1 MNLTLLDWIIVAAA
15 MGLMLLSVELSK
27 RLMKSV
33 ADFLAAGRTAGR
45 YLLCVA
51 SGAAGIGAITVV
63 GNLEMNLIAGF
74 SLSWWGMTMTLV
86 ILIITVSGWVIYRFR
101 QTRSLTLAQYFEAR
115 YSRNFRVFTGM
126 VAFLSGIVNF
136 GIFPA
141 VEARFF
147 IYFCGLPE
155 SITLFGLHIGM
166 FPLMML
172 FLLGISLYFVLSG
185 GQVSVIYAD
194 FFQGV
199 FVYGVFVLMIVYLFF
214 SFDWTHIEQA
224 LSAAPANA
232 SLINP
237 FKTSQVEDFNLW
249 YFLIGV
255 VGVIYGTMSWQG
267 TQAYNASAKSAHEA
281 KMGSVLTAWRNL
293 PMNIMFLF
301 VPIIAYTVLNHPD
314 FSAITGAVNNTLSGI
329 DGAAVQSQLKVP
341 LVLTHILPR
350 GLIGAFAAM
359 MLAASIS
366 TLDAYMHSWGSILIQ
381 DVIMPIRKKPFEPR
395 QHLRVLRWAIVSV
408 GVFAFFF
415 SLLFKQSEY
424 IFLFFA
430 ITGAIFAGGS
440 GAVIIGGLYWKRG
453 TTAAAWAAM
462 ITGSG
467 IAVAG
472 IIIHQIIPNFFING
486 QWFWMISM
494 AGAGIVYV
502 TVSLAGKRE
511 TYDLDRLL
519 HRGRYAITGETTVV
533 DRVPSKGWKIL
544 GMGKEFTRGDKIIYI
559 LNYVWTGAWL
569 LVFIV
574 GTVYNLTHDVSDESW
589 LQFWRIYLVIHIA
602 VSVVVIVWFLI
613 GGFRDIGAMHNRLKT
628 ASRDEQDDGFV
639 PHTGAD
645 TDAQP
650 TSGE

>member
-1 MNLTLLDWIIVAAA
+1 MNLTLLDWTIVAVALA
-15 MGLMLLSVELSK
+15 LMILSVEISK

-51 SGAAGIGAITVV
+51 SGAAGIGAITVI

-115 YSRNFRVFTGM
+115 YSRNFRIFTGM
-126 VAFLSGIVNF
+126 IAFLSGIVNF

-155 SITLFGLHIGM
+155 TITLFGLQIGM

-172 FLLGISLYFVLSG
+172 LLLGISLYFVLSG

-214 SFDWTHIEQA
+214 SFDWGHIEQA
-224 LSAAPANA
+224 LSTAPANA

-314 FSAITGAVNNTLSGI
+314 FAAVTGAVNTTLSGI
-329 DGAAVQSQLKVP
+329 DGSAVQSQLKVP

-381 DVIMPIRKKPFEPR
+381 DVLMPLRKKPFEPH
-395 QHLRVLRWAIVSV
+395 QHLRVLRWAIVGV

-440 GAVIIGGLYWKRG
+440 GAIIIGGLYWKRG

-494 AGAGIVYV
+494 AGAGLVYIG
-502 TVSLAGKRE
+502 VSLLGKRE
-511 TYDLDRLL
+511 EYDLDRLL
-519 HRGRYAITGETTVV
+519 HRGQYTVTGESTVV
-533 DRVPSKGWKIL
+533 DRIPSRGWKIL

-569 LVFIV
+569 LIFIV
-574 GTVYNLTHDVSDESW
+574 GTIYNLTHDVSDASW
-589 LQFWRIYLVIHIA
+589 LQFWRLYLVVHIA
-602 VSVVVIVWFLI
+602 VSVIVIVWFLI
-613 GGFRDIGAMHNRLKT
+613 GGFRDINAMHARLKT
-628 ASRDEQDDGFV
+628 ADRDARDDGFV
-639 PHTGAD
+639 PR
-645 TDAQP
+645 
-650 TSGE
+650 TSGGTEIRPTGGE

>member
-1 MNLTLLDWIIVAAA
+1 MNLTLLDWTLDAGARA
-15 MGLMLLSVELSK
+15 LMILSVEISK

-51 SGAAGIGAITVV
+51 SGAAGIGAITVI

-115 YSRNFRVFTGM
+115 YSRNFRIFTGM
-126 VAFLSGIVNF
+126 IAFLSGIVNF

-155 SITLFGLHIGM
+155 TITLFGLQIGM

-172 FLLGISLYFVLSG
+172 LLLGISLYFVLSG

-214 SFDWTHIEQA
+214 SFDWGHIEQA
-224 LSAAPANA
+224 LSTAPANA

-314 FSAITGAVNNTLSGI
+314 FAAVTGAVNTTLSGI
-329 DGAAVQSQLKVP
+329 DGSAVQSQLKVP

-381 DVIMPIRKKPFEPR
+381 DVLMPLRKKPFEPH
-395 QHLRVLRWAIVSV
+395 QHLRVLRWAIVGV

-440 GAVIIGGLYWKRG
+440 GAIIIGGLYWKRG

-494 AGAGIVYV
+494 AGAGLVYIG
-502 TVSLAGKRE
+502 VSLLGKRE
-511 TYDLDRLL
+511 EYDLDRRL
-519 HRGRYAITGETTVV
+519 HRGQYTVTGESTVV
-533 DRVPSKGWKIL
+533 DRIPSRGWKIL

-569 LVFIV
+569 LIFIV
-574 GTVYNLTHDVSDESW
+574 GTIYNLTHDVSDASW
-589 LQFWRIYLVIHIA
+589 LQFWRLYLVVHIA
-602 VSVVVIVWFLI
+602 VSVIVIVWFLI
-613 GGFRDIGAMHNRLKT
+613 GGFRDINAMHARLKT
-628 ASRDEQDDGFV
+628 ADRDARDDGFV
-639 PHTGAD
+639 PR
-645 TDAQP
+645 
-650 TSGE
+650 TSGGTEIRPTGGE

>member
-1 MNLTLLDWIIVAAA
+1 MNLTLLDWTIVAFALA
-15 MGLMLLSVELSK
+15 LMILSVEISK

-115 YSRNFRVFTGM
+115 YSRNFRIFTGM
-126 VAFLSGIVNF
+126 IAFLSGIVNF

-155 SITLFGLHIGM
+155 TITLFGLQIGM

-172 FLLGISLYFVLSG
+172 LLLGISLYFVLSG

-199 FVYGVFVLMIVYLFF
+199 FVYGLFVLMIVYLFF
-214 SFDWTHIEQA
+214 TFDWTHIEQA
-224 LSAAPANA
+224 LASAPANA

-314 FSAITGAVNNTLSGI
+314 FAAVTGAVNNTLSGI
-329 DGAAVQSQLKVP
+329 DGSAVQSQLKVP

-381 DVIMPIRKKPFEPR
+381 DVIMPLRENPFEPR
-395 QHLRVLRWAIVSV
+395 QHLRVLRWAIVGV
-408 GVFAFFF
+408 GIFAFFF

-440 GAVIIGGLYWKRG
+440 GAIIIGGLYWKRG

-472 IIIHQIIPNFFING
+472 IVIHQIIPDFFING

-494 AGAGIVYV
+494 AGAGIVYIV
-502 TVSLAGKRE
+502 VSLFGKQE
-511 TYDLDRLL
+511 EYDLDRLL
-519 HRGRYAITGETTVV
+519 HRGRHALTGESTVV
-533 DRVPSKGWKIL
+533 DRVPSKGWKLL
-544 GMGKEFTRGDKIIYI
+544 GMGREFTRGDRIIYI

-574 GTVYNLTHDVSDESW
+574 GTIYNLTHDVSDASW
-589 LQFWRIYLVIHIA
+589 LQFWRLYLVVHIA
-602 VSVVVIVWFLI
+602 VSVIVIVWFLI
-613 GGFRDIGAMHNRLKT
+613 GGFRDIGAMHARLKT
-628 ASRDEQDDGFV
+628 ADRDARDDGFV
-639 PHTGAD
+639 SR
-645 TDAQP
+645 
-650 TSGE
+650 TSGETETQPTGGE